1 MMSFSQKE
9 IFKKIPIHLHQF
21 IANQDYDLY
30 YNARDQAVWRYVMS
44 QLSHQL
50 KFSAHPNYIEGLE
63 KTGISIEKIPSI
75 EEMNKCLSKLGWMAI
90 VVDGFIPPQAF
101 MELQALKVLA
111 IALDMRSI
119 EQILYTPAPDIV
131 HESAGHAP
139 MVYDAEYSVYLQSFG
154 EIGVKAM
161 FTKQDKE
168 VYEAVR
174 HLSIMKGY
182 PSTTKEEI
190 KQAEEN
196 LNNKLNSVTV
206 LSESSLLTRLH
217 WWTVE
222 YGLVG
227 TVDNYTIYGA
237 GLLSSLSESKSCLD
251 DEKVKKIPL
260 TVDAVNTPYDITNPQ
275 PQLFVTKS
283 CRHLIQ
289 VLEDFADQM
298 CFRKGGAES
307 VQVAIDSEIISTCEY
322 SSGLQVSG
330 LFTRLLKNSINKEI
344 YIGTTGPT
352 QISVNNQELDGHGI
366 SYHTKGFGSPVGPIC
381 NLMTPL
387 ENATEYDLIALN
399 IKREHVVHLEFV
411 SGIEV
416 IGVLKKIHKKLGKN
430 VLMTFENCT
439 VTSPT
444 GDVLFQPEWG
454 IYDMAVGLK
463 ISSVF
468 SGSADKTKFDVYPSK
483 SEETA
488 KKIKYSEKEKSEFL
502 IYNEIRSI
510 RETGKNFK
518 RIEEIITLLKN
529 EKSESWLLFLEILE
543 LLKKGS
549 KEYTDVRNTLI
560 SISKINNKE
569 KHLIDRGLNLL
580 DSE

>member
-1 MMSFSQKE
+1 MSFSQE
-9 IFKKIPIHLHQF
+9 VIFKKIPKHLHQF
-21 IANQDYDLY
+21 IANQDYEIY
-30 YNARDQAVWRYVMS
+30 YNARDQAVWRYVMR

-50 KFSAHPNYIEGLE
+50 KSSAHPIYNEGLG
-63 KTGISIEKIPSI
+63 KTGISVEKIPSI

-101 MELQALKVLA
+101 MELQELKVLA

-139 MVYDAEYSVYLQSFG
+139 MLYDAEYSVYLHRFG

-168 VYEAVR
+168 VYEAMR

-190 KQAEEN
+190 KQAEEG
-196 LNNKLNSVTV
+196 LKNKLNTVTI
-206 LSESSLLTRLH
+206 LSESALLTRLH

-260 TVDAVNTPYDITNPQ
+260 TVEAVETPYDITNPQ

-283 CRHLIQ
+283 CRHLTQ
-289 VLEDFADQM
+289 VLEDFSDQM

-307 VQVAIDSEIISTCEY
+307 VEVAIDSEIISTCEY

-352 QISVNNQELDGHGI
+352 QISVNNKELDGHGI
-366 SYHTKGFGSPVGPIC
+366 SYHTEGFGSPVGPIC
-381 NLMTPL
+381 NLMIPL
-387 ENATEYDLIALN
+387 EDATEYDLITLN
-399 IKREHVVHLEFV
+399 IKRERVVHLEFV

-416 IGVLKKIHKKLGKN
+416 IGVLKKIHKKLEKN

-454 IYDMAVGLK
+454 IYDMAVGIK

-468 SGSADKTKFDVYPSK
+468 SGSADRTKFDVYQSK

-488 KKIKYSEKEKSEFL
+488 KKIKYSEKEESEFL

-510 RETGKNFK
+510 RETGKNFE
-518 RIEEIITLLKN
+518 RIYEIYNLLKK
-529 EKSESWLLFLEILE
+529 EKSEAWLLFLEILE
-543 LLKKGS
+543 LLKKDS
-549 KEYTDVRNTLI
+549 KEYTDVRNTLL
-560 SISKINNKE
+560 SISKINNKVE
-569 KHLIDRGLNLL
+569 HLINRGLNVL

>member
-1 MMSFSQKE
+1 MSFSQE
-9 IFKKIPIHLHQF
+9 VIFKKIPKHLHQF
-21 IANQDYDLY
+21 IANQDYELY
-30 YNARDQAVWRYVMS
+30 YNARDQAVWRYVMR

-50 KFSAHPNYIEGLE
+50 KSSAHPIYNKGLE

-101 MELQALKVLA
+101 MELQELKVLA

-139 MVYDAEYSVYLQSFG
+139 MIYDAEYSAYLHRFG

-168 VYEAVR
+168 VYEAMR

-190 KQAEEN
+190 KQAEEG
-196 LNNKLNSVTV
+196 LNNKLNTVTI
-206 LSESSLLTRLH
+206 LSESALLTRLH

-260 TVDAVNTPYDITNPQ
+260 TVEAVDTPYDITNPQ

-283 CRHLIQ
+283 CRHLTQ
-289 VLEDFADQM
+289 VLEDFSDQM

-307 VQVAIDSEIISTCEY
+307 VEVAIDSEIISTCEY

-352 QISVNNQELDGHGI
+352 QISVNNKELDGHGI
-366 SYHTKGFGSPVGPIC
+366 SYHTEGFGSPVGPIC

-387 ENATEYDLIALN
+387 EDATEYDLITLN
-399 IKREHVVHLEFV
+399 IKRERVVHLEFV

-454 IYDMAVGLK
+454 IYDMAVGIK

-502 IYNEIRSI
+502 FYNEIRSI

-518 RIEEIITLLKN
+518 RIKDIIKLLKN

-549 KEYTDVRNTLI
+549 KEYTDVRNALI
-560 SISKINNKE
+560 SISKINSTK
-569 KHLIDRGLNLL
+569 KHLIDRGLNILN
-580 DSE
+580 SK

>member
-1 MMSFSQKE
+1 MSFSKKE
-9 IFKKIPIHLHQF
+9 IFKKLPKHLHQF
-21 IANQDYDLY
+21 IATQDYDLY
-30 YNARDQAVWRYVMS
+30 YNAQDQAVWRYVMR

-50 KFSAHPNYIEGLE
+50 KSSAHPIYNEGLE

-75 EEMNKCLSKLGWMAI
+75 EEMNKCLNKLGWMAI

-111 IALDMRSI
+111 IALEMRSL
-119 EQILYTPAPDIV
+119 EHILYTPAPDIV

-139 MVYDAEYSVYLQSFG
+139 MVYDAEYSVYLQRFG

-168 VYEAVR
+168 VYEAIR
-174 HLSIMKGY
+174 HLSIIKGY
-182 PSTTKEEI
+182 PSVTKEEI
-190 KQAEEN
+190 KQAEEDI
-196 LNNKLNSVTV
+196 NNILNSVTV
-206 LSESSLLTRLH
+206 LSESALLTRLH

-251 DEKVKKIPL
+251 DEKVKKTPL

-283 CRHLIQ
+283 CRHLTQ

-330 LFTRLLKNSINKEI
+330 LFTRLLKNSVNKEI

-352 QISVNNQELDGHGI
+352 QISVNNKELDGHGI
-366 SYHTKGFGSPVGPIC
+366 SYHTEGFGSPVGPIC
-381 NLMTPL
+381 NLMIPL
-387 ENATEYDLIALN
+387 EDATEYDLITLN
-399 IKREHVVHLEFV
+399 IKREYVVHLEFV

-416 IGVLKKIHKKLGKN
+416 IGVLKKIHKKLEKN

-439 VTSPT
+439 VTGPT

-454 IYDMAVGLK
+454 IYDMAVGIK

-488 KKIKYSEKEKSEFL
+488 KKIKYSDKEKFEFL

-510 RETGKNFK
+510 RETGKNFNRLK
-518 RIEEIITLLKN
+518 EIITLLKN
-529 EKSESWLLFLEILE
+529 KKFESWLLFLEILE
-543 LLKKGS
+543 LLEKGS
-549 KEYTDVRNTLI
+549 KEYKDVRNALI
-560 SISKINNKE
+560 SISKINSKK
-569 KHLIDRGLNLL
+569 KHLIDRGLNIL

>member
-1 MMSFSQKE
+1 MRFSQE
-9 IFKKIPIHLHQF
+9 VIFKKIPKHLHQF

-30 YNARDQAVWRYVMS
+30 YNARDQAVWRYVMR

-50 KFSAHPNYIEGLE
+50 KSSAHPIYNEGLG

-101 MELQALKVLA
+101 MELQELKVLA

-139 MVYDAEYSVYLQSFG
+139 MLYDAEYSVYLHRFG

-168 VYEAVR
+168 VYEAMR

-190 KQAEEN
+190 KQAEEG
-196 LNNKLNSVTV
+196 LNNKLNNVTI
-206 LSESSLLTRLH
+206 LSESALLTRLH

-260 TVDAVNTPYDITNPQ
+260 TVEAVDTPYDITNPQ

-283 CRHLIQ
+283 CRHLTQ

-307 VQVAIDSEIISTCEY
+307 VEVAIDSEIISTCEY

-352 QISVNNQELDGHGI
+352 QISVNNKELDGHGI
-366 SYHTKGFGSPVGPIC
+366 AYHTEGFGSPVGPIC

-387 ENATEYDLIALN
+387 EDATEYDLITLN
-399 IKREHVVHLEFV
+399 IKRERVVHLEFV

-454 IYDMAVGLK
+454 IYDMAVGIK

-518 RIEEIITLLKN
+518 RIKEIIKLLKN
-529 EKSESWLLFLEILE
+529 EKSEAWLLFLEILE

-549 KEYTDVRNTLI
+549 REYTDVRNALI
-560 SISKINNKE
+560 SISKINSKK
-569 KHLIDRGLNLL
+569 KHLIDRGLNVL

>member
-1 MMSFSQKE
+1 MSFSQE
-9 IFKKIPIHLHQF
+9 VIFKKIPKHLHQF
-21 IANQDYDLY
+21 IANQDYEIY
-30 YNARDQAVWRYVMS
+30 YNARDQAVWRYVMR

-50 KFSAHPNYIEGLE
+50 KSSAHPIYNEGLG

-101 MELQALKVLA
+101 MELQELKVLA

-139 MVYDAEYSVYLQSFG
+139 MLYDAEYSVYLHRFG

-168 VYEAVR
+168 VYEAMR

-190 KQAEEN
+190 KQAEEG
-196 LNNKLNSVTV
+196 LKNKLNTVTI
-206 LSESSLLTRLH
+206 LSESALLTRLH

-260 TVDAVNTPYDITNPQ
+260 TVEAVGTPYDITNPQ

-283 CRHLIQ
+283 CRHLTQ

-307 VQVAIDSEIISTCEY
+307 VEVAIDSEIISTCEY

-352 QISVNNQELDGHGI
+352 QISVNNKELDGHGI
-366 SYHTKGFGSPVGPIC
+366 SYHAEGFGSPVGPIC

-387 ENATEYDLIALN
+387 EDATEYDLITLN
-399 IKREHVVHLEFV
+399 IKRERVVHLEFV

-454 IYDMAVGLK
+454 IYDMAVGIK

-518 RIEEIITLLKN
+518 RIKEIIKLLKN
-529 EKSESWLLFLEILE
+529 EKSEAWLLFLEILE

-549 KEYTDVRNTLI
+549 REYTDVRNALI
-560 SISKINNKE
+560 SISKINSKE
-569 KHLIDRGLNLL
+569 KHLIDRGLNVL
-580 DSE
+580 DFE

>member
-1 MMSFSQKE
+1 MSFSQKA

-227 TVDNYTIYGA
+227 TVDSYTIYGA

>member
-1 MMSFSQKE
+1 MSFSQKE

-30 YNARDQAVWRYVMS
+30 YNARDQAVWRYVMR
-44 QLSHQL
+44 QLSHQI
-50 KFSAHPNYIEGLE
+50 KSSAHPIYIEGLE

-75 EEMNKCLSKLGWMAI
+75 EEMNKCLSKLGWLAI

-101 MELQALKVLA
+101 MELQALKVLP
-111 IALDMRSI
+111 IALEMRPI

-139 MVYDAEYSVYLQSFG
+139 MVYDTEYSVYLQRFG

-161 FTKQDKE
+161 FTKQDKA
-168 VYEAVR
+168 VYEAIR
-174 HLSIMKGY
+174 HLSIIKGY
-182 PSTTKEEI
+182 PSPTKEEI
-190 KQAEEN
+190 KQAEEG

-206 LSESSLLTRLH
+206 LSESALLTRLH

-227 TVDNYTIYGA
+227 TVDNYIIYGA

-251 DEKVKKIPL
+251 DKKIKKIPL
-260 TVDAVNTPYDITNPQ
+260 TVDAVSTPYDITNPQ

-283 CRHLIQ
+283 CRHLTQ

-330 LFTRLLKNSINKEI
+330 LFSRLLKNSINKEI
-344 YIGTTGPT
+344 YIGTVGPT
-352 QISVNNQELDGHGI
+352 QLSVNNQELDGHGV
-366 SYHTKGFGSPVGPIC
+366 SYHTEGFGSPVGPIC
-381 NLMTPL
+381 NLIVPL
-387 ENATEYDLIALN
+387 EDATEYDLITLN

-416 IGVLKKIHKKLGKN
+416 IGVLKNIHKKLKKI

-444 GDVLFQPEWG
+444 GDILFQPEWG
-454 IYDMAVGLK
+454 IYDMAVGIK

-488 KKIKYSEKEKSEFL
+488 KNIKYSEKEKSEFL

-518 RIEEIITLLKN
+518 RIKEIITLLKN

-549 KEYTDVRNTLI
+549 KEYTDVRNALI

-569 KHLIDRGLNLL
+569 KHLIDRGLNIL

>member
-1 MMSFSQKE
+1 MSFSQE
-9 IFKKIPIHLHQF
+9 VIFKKIPKHLHQF

-30 YNARDQAVWRYVMS
+30 YNARDQAVWRYVMR

-50 KFSAHPNYIEGLE
+50 KSSAHPIYNEGLG

-101 MELQALKVLA
+101 MELQELKVLA

-139 MVYDAEYSVYLQSFG
+139 MLYDAEYSVYLHRFG

-168 VYEAVR
+168 VYEAMR

-190 KQAEEN
+190 KQAEEG
-196 LNNKLNSVTV
+196 LNNKLNNVTI
-206 LSESSLLTRLH
+206 LSESALLTRLH

-260 TVDAVNTPYDITNPQ
+260 TVEAVGTPYDITNPQ

-283 CRHLIQ
+283 CRHLTQ

-307 VQVAIDSEIISTCEY
+307 VEVAIDSEIISTCEY

-352 QISVNNQELDGHGI
+352 QISVNNKELDGHGI
-366 SYHTKGFGSPVGPIC
+366 AYHTEGFGSPVGPIC

-387 ENATEYDLIALN
+387 EDATEYDLITLN
-399 IKREHVVHLEFV
+399 IKRERVVHLEFV

-454 IYDMAVGLK
+454 IYDMAVGIK

-518 RIEEIITLLKN
+518 RIKEIIKLLKN
-529 EKSESWLLFLEILE
+529 EKSEAWLLFLEILE

-549 KEYTDVRNTLI
+549 REYTDVRNALI
-560 SISKINNKE
+560 SISKINSKE
-569 KHLIDRGLNLL
+569 KHLIDRGLNVL

>member
-1 MMSFSQKE
+1 MSFSQE
-9 IFKKIPIHLHQF
+9 VIFKKIPKHLHQF
-21 IANQDYDLY
+21 IANQDYEIY
-30 YNARDQAVWRYVMS
+30 YNARDQAVWRYVMR

-50 KFSAHPNYIEGLE
+50 KSSAHPIYNEGLG

-101 MELQALKVLA
+101 MELQELKVLA

-139 MVYDAEYSVYLQSFG
+139 MLYDAEYSVYLHRFG

-168 VYEAVR
+168 VYEAMR

-190 KQAEEN
+190 KQAEEG
-196 LNNKLNSVTV
+196 LNNKLNTVTI
-206 LSESSLLTRLH
+206 LSESALLTRLH

-260 TVDAVNTPYDITNPQ
+260 TVEAVYTPYDITNPQ

-283 CRHLIQ
+283 CRHLTQ

-307 VQVAIDSEIISTCEY
+307 VDIAIDSEIISTCEY

-352 QISVNNQELDGHGI
+352 QISVNNKELDGHGI
-366 SYHTKGFGSPVGPIC
+366 SYHTEGFGSPVGQIC
-381 NLMTPL
+381 NLMIPL
-387 ENATEYDLIALN
+387 EDATEYDFITLN
-399 IKREHVVHLEFV
+399 IKREHVVHLEFT

-416 IGVLKKIHKKLGKN
+416 IGVLKKIHKILEKN

-444 GDVLFQPEWG
+444 GDILFQPDWG
-454 IYDMAVGLK
+454 IYDMAVGIK

-488 KKIKYSEKEKSEFL
+488 KNIKYSEKEKSEFL
-502 IYNEIRSI
+502 IYKEIRSI
-510 RETGKNFK
+510 RETGKNFN
-518 RIEEIITLLKN
+518 RIKEIITLLKN
-529 EKSESWLLFLEILE
+529 KKSESWLLFLEILE

-549 KEYTDVRNTLI
+549 KEYTDVRNALI
-560 SISKINNKE
+560 SISKINSKK
-569 KHLIDRGLNLL
+569 KHLIDRGLNVL

>member
-1 MMSFSQKE
+1 MSFSQE
-9 IFKKIPIHLHQF
+9 VIFKKIPKHLHQF
-21 IANQDYDLY
+21 IANQDYELY
-30 YNARDQAVWRYVMS
+30 YNARDQAVWRYVMR

-50 KFSAHPNYIEGLE
+50 KSSAHPIYNKGLE
-63 KTGISIEKIPSI
+63 KTGISIDKIPSI

-101 MELQALKVLA
+101 MELQELKVLA

-139 MVYDAEYSVYLQSFG
+139 MLYDAEYSVYLHRFG

-168 VYEAVR
+168 VYEAMR

-190 KQAEEN
+190 KQAEEG
-196 LNNKLNSVTV
+196 LNNKLNNVTI
-206 LSESSLLTRLH
+206 LSESALLTRLH

-251 DEKVKKIPL
+251 DKKIKKIPL
-260 TVDAVNTPYDITNPQ
+260 TVDAVSTPYDITNPQ

-283 CRHLIQ
+283 CRHLTQ

-352 QISVNNQELDGHGI
+352 QISVNNKELDGHGI
-366 SYHTKGFGSPVGPIC
+366 SYHTEGFGSPVGPIC

-387 ENATEYDLIALN
+387 EDATEYDLITLN

-454 IYDMAVGLK
+454 IYDMAVGIK

-502 IYNEIRSI
+502 IYDEIRSI
-510 RETGKNFK
+510 RETGKNFR
-518 RIEEIITLLKN
+518 RIKEIITFLKN
-529 EKSESWLLFLEILE
+529 ENSEAWLLFLEILE

-549 KEYTDVRNTLI
+549 KEYTDVRNALI
-560 SISKINNKE
+560 SISKINSTK
-569 KHLIDRGLNLL
+569 KHLIDRGLNILN
-580 DSE
+580 SK

>member
-1 MMSFSQKE
+1 MSFSQE
-9 IFKKIPIHLHQF
+9 VIFKKIPKHLHQF
-21 IANQDYDLY
+21 IANQDYEIY
-30 YNARDQAVWRYVMS
+30 YNARDQAVWRYVMR

-50 KFSAHPNYIEGLE
+50 KSSAHPIYNEGLG

-101 MELQALKVLA
+101 MELQELKVLA

-139 MVYDAEYSVYLQSFG
+139 MLYDAEYSVYLHRFG

-168 VYEAVR
+168 VYEAMR

-190 KQAEEN
+190 KLAEEG
-196 LNNKLNSVTV
+196 LNNKLKTVTI
-206 LSESSLLTRLH
+206 LSESALLTRLH

-260 TVDAVNTPYDITNPQ
+260 TVEAVGTPYDITNPQ

-283 CRHLIQ
+283 CRHLTQ

-307 VQVAIDSEIISTCEY
+307 VEVAIDSEIISTCEY

-352 QISVNNQELDGHGI
+352 QISVNNKELDGHGI
-366 SYHTKGFGSPVGPIC
+366 AYHTEGFGSPVGPIC

-387 ENATEYDLIALN
+387 EDATEYDLITLN

-416 IGVLKKIHKKLGKN
+416 IGVLKKIHKKLEKN

-454 IYDMAVGLK
+454 IYDMAVGIK

-518 RIEEIITLLKN
+518 RIKEIIKLLKN
-529 EKSESWLLFLEILE
+529 EKSEAWLLFLEILE

-549 KEYTDVRNTLI
+549 REYTDVRNALI
-560 SISKINNKE
+560 SISKINSKE
-569 KHLIDRGLNLL
+569 KHLIDRGLNVL

>member
-1 MMSFSQKE
+1 MSFSQE
-9 IFKKIPIHLHQF
+9 VIFKKIPKHLHQF
-21 IANQDYDLY
+21 IANQDYEIY
-30 YNARDQAVWRYVMS
+30 YNARDQAVWRYVMR

-50 KFSAHPNYIEGLE
+50 KSSAHPIYNEGLG

-101 MELQALKVLA
+101 MELQELKVLA

-139 MVYDAEYSVYLQSFG
+139 MLYDTEYSVYLHRFG

-168 VYEAVR
+168 VYEAMR

-190 KQAEEN
+190 KQAEEG
-196 LNNKLNSVTV
+196 LNNKLNNVTI
-206 LSESSLLTRLH
+206 LSESALLTRLH

-260 TVDAVNTPYDITNPQ
+260 TVEAVGTPYDITNPQ

-283 CRHLIQ
+283 CRHLTQ

-307 VQVAIDSEIISTCEY
+307 VEVAIDSEIISTCEY

-352 QISVNNQELDGHGI
+352 QISVNNKELDGHGI
-366 SYHTKGFGSPVGPIC
+366 AYHTEGFGSPVGPIC

-387 ENATEYDLIALN
+387 EDATEYDLITLN
-399 IKREHVVHLEFV
+399 IKRERVVHLEFV

-454 IYDMAVGLK
+454 IYDMAVGIK

-518 RIEEIITLLKN
+518 RIKEIIKLLKN
-529 EKSESWLLFLEILE
+529 EKSEAWLLFLEILE

-549 KEYTDVRNTLI
+549 REYTDVRDALI
-560 SISKINNKE
+560 SISKINSKE
-569 KHLIDRGLNLL
+569 KHLIDRGLNVL
-580 DSE
+580 DFE

>member
-1 MMSFSQKE
+1 MSFSQE
-9 IFKKIPIHLHQF
+9 VIFKKIPKHLHQF

-30 YNARDQAVWRYVMS
+30 YNARDQAVWRYVMR

-50 KFSAHPNYIEGLE
+50 KSSAHPIYNEGLG

-101 MELQALKVLA
+101 MELQELKVLA

-139 MVYDAEYSVYLQSFG
+139 MLYDAEYSVYLHRFG

-168 VYEAVR
+168 VYEAMR

-190 KQAEEN
+190 KQAEEG
-196 LNNKLNSVTV
+196 LKNKLNTVTI
-206 LSESSLLTRLH
+206 LSESALLTRLH

-260 TVDAVNTPYDITNPQ
+260 TVEAVDTPYDITNPQ

-283 CRHLIQ
+283 CRHLTQ

-307 VQVAIDSEIISTCEY
+307 VEVAIDSEIISTCEY

-352 QISVNNQELDGHGI
+352 QISVNNKELDGHGI
-366 SYHTKGFGSPVGPIC
+366 AYHTEGFGSPVGPIC

-387 ENATEYDLIALN
+387 EDATEYDLITLN
-399 IKREHVVHLEFV
+399 IKRERVVHLEFV

-454 IYDMAVGLK
+454 IYDMAVGIK

-518 RIEEIITLLKN
+518 RIKEIIKLLKN
-529 EKSESWLLFLEILE
+529 EKSEAWLLFLEILE

-549 KEYTDVRNTLI
+549 REYTDVRNALI
-560 SISKINNKE
+560 SISKINSKE
-569 KHLIDRGLNLL
+569 KHLIDRGLNVL
-580 DSE
+580 DFE

>member
-227 TVDNYTIYGA
+227 TVDSYTIYGA

>member
-1 MMSFSQKE
+1 MSFSQE
-9 IFKKIPIHLHQF
+9 VIFKKIPKHLHQF

-30 YNARDQAVWRYVMS
+30 YNARDQAVWRYVMR

-50 KFSAHPNYIEGLE
+50 KSSAHPIYNEGLG

-101 MELQALKVLA
+101 MELQELKVLA

-139 MVYDAEYSVYLQSFG
+139 MLYDAEYSVYLHRFG

-168 VYEAVR
+168 VYEAMR

-190 KQAEEN
+190 KQAEEG
-196 LNNKLNSVTV
+196 LNNKLNNVTI
-206 LSESSLLTRLH
+206 LSESALLTRLH

-260 TVDAVNTPYDITNPQ
+260 TVEAVDTPYDITNPQ

-283 CRHLIQ
+283 CRHLMQ
-289 VLEDFADQM
+289 VLEDFSDQM

-307 VQVAIDSEIISTCEY
+307 VEVAIDSEIISTCEY

-352 QISVNNQELDGHGI
+352 QISVNNKELDGHGI
-366 SYHTKGFGSPVGPIC
+366 AYHTEGFGSPVGPIC

-387 ENATEYDLIALN
+387 EDATEYDLITLN
-399 IKREHVVHLEFV
+399 IKRERVVHLEFV

-454 IYDMAVGLK
+454 IYDMAVGIK

-518 RIEEIITLLKN
+518 RIKEIITLLKN
-529 EKSESWLLFLEILE
+529 ENSEAWLLFLEILE

-549 KEYTDVRNTLI
+549 REHTDVRNTLI
-560 SISKINNKE
+560 SISKINSKE
-569 KHLIDRGLNLL
+569 KHLIDRGLNIL